1 MNTLPIDPQTGYVD
15 EFEPPCCTACGD
27 DCPNGHTLC
36 DMCNRCLR
44 CHHEDT
50 IGSTELCEYCEE
62 ELRYESAR
70 DWHADTAYRASI
82 GD

>member
-1 MNTLPIDPQTGYVD
+1 MTLPRDPETGYID
-15 EFEPPCCTACGD
+15 ELEPPCCTACGD
-27 DCPNGHTLC
+27 DCANGQTLC

-50 IGSTELCEYCEE
+50 IGSTELCDYCEE
-62 ELRYESAR
+62 EIRAINAR
-70 DWHADTAYRASI
+70 DWAADTAYRASI